1 MPQNVRNYN
10 KSTKLKIQNLKTTRS
25 QYKTN
30 FQLFFIQKIEASNG
44 KTITWSSSKTDIATI
59 ITVSDGEKN
68 ASYTLNVNGMLG
80 DSDNDT
86 QITSYD
92 SYRALF
98 LSVNQGI
105 EIQNDEDEVVSLD
118 VDRDEEITSWD
129 AYRILIFSI
138 GTISEF

>member
-1 MPQNVRNYN
+1 M
-10 KSTKLKIQNLKTTRS
+10 
-25 QYKTN
+25 
-30 FQLFFIQKIEASNG
+30 FFIQKIEASNG
-44 KTITWSSSKTDIATI
+44 KTIIWSSSKTDIATI

-92 SYRALF
+92 AYRALF

-138 GTISEF
+138 GTINEF